1 MRPDC
6 PRKEFE
12 FEARDLAASHASI
25 ERTDQDWPKMFLI
38 AILTSR
44 EQAKLFIAGENAFT
58 FSLVGNADQWVAA
71 AHRIAQNP
79 ALALGD
85 IQ

>member
-1 MRPDC
+1 
-6 PRKEFE
+6 
-12 FEARDLAASHASI
+12 
-25 ERTDQDWPKMFLI
+25 MFLI